1 MRRLRLCV
9 VACWCARPHPTA
21 VWRVAAGVCRCRA
34 SLLAS
39 QTKKSSGDVMRCGL
53 RHCGGA
59 QRVPVLIHPALPVLY
74 QIFDTSP
81 EDLRDF
87 ADRLE
92 AIRTDGVAAA
102 VTSHEALDADAVA
115 ASLLRNRVPLL

>member
-1 MRRLRLCV
+1 
-9 VACWCARPHPTA
+9 
-21 VWRVAAGVCRCRA
+21 
-34 SLLAS
+34 
-39 QTKKSSGDVMRCGL
+39 MRCGL

-59 QRVPVLIHPALPVLY
+59 QRAPGLIHPVPPVLY

-81 EDLRDF
+81 ADLRDF